1 MTALRGKR
9 LTAILGCIGILSSLF
24 VGSASAAPPSLEL
37 VGPGETVA
45 LGHYKG
51 QATYLDTGV
60 LLASVG
66 ASFEIQLT
74 RPDYTLPVEAAQII
88 DDNPVALPDGL
99 FTAWEGF
106 DDFFTVTVRN
116 LGGDAV
122 ATIGVDFCPNTYDRQ
137 RVGDGG
143 PEQPTY
149 PESCYSNPFTKG
161 MVWGIN
167 QDWAASTL
175 SYYGTY
181 ADLTNGSYEVTTE
194 IAPAYA
200 EAFDIDP
207 ATSSIT
213 TDITVETIT
222 DPCKHHG
229 CGVQASGGGA
239 AAAARRYNAVPVDDN
254 PDTAILPDLEALPA
268 WGISV
273 QNRKNGKSFVT
284 FGATVWAGGASDL
297 VVEGFRRADE
307 AVMDGYQYFYENG
320 EVVGKSQ
327 VGTLEYDPR
336 DGHNHWHFLQFAGY
350 SLLGADEM
358 EIVKSK
364 KEAFCLA
371 STDAIDL
378 TVDGAAMNPQ
388 LGLSTA
394 CGTQNSRWIREILP
408 LGWGDTYFQGLPGQ
422 SFNITDLS
430 NGTYYIKVEANP
442 TGDLHEQSD
451 DNNVE
456 LREIVLSGK
465 PGKRRVEVP
474 PWNGIDTD

>member
-9 LTAILGCIGILSSLF
+9 LTAILGCIGILSSVF

-37 VGPGETVA
+37 VGPGEPVA

-66 ASFEIQLT
+66 APFEIQLT

-88 DDNPVALPDGL
+88 DGNPVALPDGL

-143 PEQPTY
+143 PEQPAY
-149 PESCYSNPFTKG
+149 PENCYSNPFTKG
-161 MVWGIN
+161 MVWGID

-213 TDITVETIT
+213 TDITVETIK
-222 DPCKHHG
+222 DPCEHHG
-229 CGVQASGGGA
+229 CGAQASGGA
-239 AAAARRYNAVPVDDN
+239 AAAARRYDAVPVDNN

-297 VVEGFRRADE
+297 VVEGFRRPNE

-336 DGHNHWHFLQFAGY
+336 NGHNHWHFLQFAGY
-350 SLLGADEM
+350 SLLDADEM

-371 STDAIDL
+371 PTDAIDL
-378 TVDGAAMNPQ
+378 TAPGAMMNPT

-394 CGTQNSRWIREILP
+394 CGSPTSRWIREILP

-422 SFNITDLS
+422 SFNITNLP
-430 NGTYYIKVEANP
+430 NGTYYIEVEANP
-442 TGDLHEQSD
+442 TGSLFEQSD

-465 PGKRRVEVP
+465 PGNRRVEVP